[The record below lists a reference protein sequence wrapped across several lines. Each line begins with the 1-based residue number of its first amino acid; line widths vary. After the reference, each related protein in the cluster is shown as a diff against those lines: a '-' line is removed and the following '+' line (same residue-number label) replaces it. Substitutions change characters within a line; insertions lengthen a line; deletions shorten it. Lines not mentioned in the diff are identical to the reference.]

1 MESLSKLNCQH
12 QPVHLSLN
20 HYRPSFPR
28 AVSSVSFQTPPPPHP
43 SWNWWPLN
51 SSSIKASSSSA
62 RNHQTPRNPKPRVS
76 QTLNPAVK
84 TACAT
89 VAATAA
95 LFFLRFHHK
104 PAIAA
109 PTAPPTVESTIESTD
124 TASSPEEKERII
136 EDQLSLDPNDTEAL
150 RSLMEVRIKAYKFKE
165 AIEVVDRLIEL
176 QPEELEW
183 PLLKANIHGYIGEQE
198 LARNGFEEILQKDP
212 FRVEAYHG
220 LVMVSS
226 EKFEENFLEDV
237 TKRVEEAMEKCN
249 NLGRKSEVR
258 DFKLLIA
265 QIRVVEGD
273 YLEALKLYQQLVKEE
288 PRDFRPYLCQGIL
301 YTLLG
306 KKDEADKQF
315 DKFRRLVPKDHPYKE
330 YFDDN
335 MFATKIFAQK
345 VDRERAGS
353 RR

>member
-43 SWNWWPLN
+43 SWKWWPLN

-62 RNHQTPRNPKPRVS
+62 RNQQTPRNPKPRVS

-124 TASSPEEKERII
+124 MASSPEEKERII

-150 RSLMEVRIKAYKFKE
+150 RSLME
-165 AIEVVDRLIEL
+165 
-176 QPEELEW
+176 
-183 PLLKANIHGYIGEQE
+183 E